1 MDEIEQ
7 DGGFALEVNEQDEP
21 KSEDE
26 LTLDRHKDLLDK
38 IREKHDEIAIYLAP
52 KGFESVGI
60 VVIAAPLNPKIA
72 QGFVNQIS
80 KDGVDKAVAAENFAI
95 NCVVYPDRA
104 TVKNIFIK
112 KPFSLPKSSAGPRNW
127 PGATLKSWEKTKTSA
142 RRSLTEVSRAFGF
155 SVP

>member
-112 KPFSLPKSSAGPRNW
+112 KPFFATKIVGRAQELAG
-127 PGATLKSWEKTKTSA
+127 GDVKELGKD
-142 RRSLTEVSRAFGF
+142 
-155 SVP
+155 